1 MVKRLE
7 ALRYITPLREG
18 GSLPAIIETDEPS
31 MFVLKFQGAGQG
43 PKALIAELVSGLLA
57 QAIGLPVPE
66 IAFIDLA
73 DGFGRMEPDP
83 EIQDL
88 LRASVGLN
96 LGLRY
101 LPGSVNYD
109 PAAVPDVDPA
119 LASAI
124 VWFDAFVTNVDR
136 TPHNTNMLLWQGDLY
151 LIDHGSTL
159 YFHHN
164 WDGYEKRIR
173 TPFPAIRN
181 HVLLPVATEIEAA
194 DDRLSSRLS
203 EAIIRPIIE
212 SIPDSW
218 LEGER
223 RFSTL
228 EEHRQAYIDYLLT
241 RLEPPRS
248 FVAEA
253 ANAQSN
259 LV

>member
-31 MFVLKFQGAGQG
+31 MFVLKFRGAGQG

-73 DGFGRMEPDP
+73 NGFGRMEPDP

-194 DDRLSSRLS
+194 DD
-203 EAIIRPIIE
+203 
-212 SIPDSW
+212 W
-218 LEGER
+218 
-223 RFSTL
+223 
-228 EEHRQAYIDYLLT
+228 
-241 RLEPPRS
+241 
-248 FVAEA
+248 
-253 ANAQSN
+253 
-259 LV
+259 